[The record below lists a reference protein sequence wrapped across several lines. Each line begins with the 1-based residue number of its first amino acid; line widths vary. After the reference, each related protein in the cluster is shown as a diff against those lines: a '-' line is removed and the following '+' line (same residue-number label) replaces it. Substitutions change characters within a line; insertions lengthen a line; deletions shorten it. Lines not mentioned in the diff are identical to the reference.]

1 MNSSL
6 KLSPMRNMLEEKYTI
21 VTAKSAPFLMPF
33 NETSKSTA
41 NLWSTISKTATTATT
56 MRRMQITPTTEP
68 ITSAVASFHSVR
80 SRRLVDVTEKPKKC
94 GHPYPAVRSTAAR
107 AVSVKLSEP

>member
-41 NLWSTISKTATTATT
+41 NLWSTISKNC
-56 MRRMQITPTTEP
+56 
-68 ITSAVASFHSVR
+68 HY
-80 SRRLVDVTEKPKKC
+80 
-94 GHPYPAVRSTAAR
+94 GHNHEENANYPDH
-107 AVSVKLSEP
+107 